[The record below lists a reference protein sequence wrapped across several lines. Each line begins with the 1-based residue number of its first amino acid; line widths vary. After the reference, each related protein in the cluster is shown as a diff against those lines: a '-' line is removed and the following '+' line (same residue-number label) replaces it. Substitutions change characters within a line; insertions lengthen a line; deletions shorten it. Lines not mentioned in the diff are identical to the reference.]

1 MDVLQDLDFRQ
12 AILTFVRGT
21 VAAEFANAPYPE
33 VPEYPVLREKGACF
47 VTLHSMPGPEG
58 TGENLRGCIGNL
70 QAFEALGENLRH
82 NALNAAFR
90 DPRFPALDP
99 EELPEVR
106 FEVSILSAPRPI
118 AGPEEFQIG
127 VHGIIL
133 QKNNRS
139 AVFLPQVAPE
149 QGWDRATTLRYLS
162 MKAGLVSNA
171 WEMPDAR
178 FFVFTATVFGE

>member
-1 MDVLQDLDFRQ
+1 MGVFADPESRQ
-12 AILTFVRGT
+12 AILTFVRET

-33 VPEYPVLREKGACF
+33 VPDMPELREKGACF
-47 VTLHSMPGPEG
+47 VTLHSLPMPGG
-58 TGENLRGCIGNL
+58 DGETLRGCIGNL

-82 NALNAAFR
+82 NALNAAFK

-106 FEVSILSAPRPI
+106 FEVSILSAPRAI
-118 AGPEEFQIG
+118 AGVREFEIG
-127 VHGIIL
+127 THGIIL
-133 QKNNRS
+133 QKDNRS

-149 QGWDRATTLRYLS
+149 QGWDKETTLHYLS
-162 MKAGLVSNA
+162 LKAGLAANA
-171 WEMPDAR
+171 WQMPDTR

>member
-1 MDVLQDLDFRQ
+1 MEQIWDQDARQ
-12 AILTFVRGT
+12 MILAFVRET
-21 VAAEFANAPYPE
+21 VAAEFANAPYPA
-33 VPEYPVLREKGACF
+33 VPDLPALREKGACF

-58 TGENLRGCIGNL
+58 FGESLRGCIGNL
-70 QAFEALGENLRH
+70 QAFEALGENLQH

-106 FEVSILSAPRPI
+106 FEVSILSAPAPI

-133 QKNNRS
+133 QKNGRS

-149 QGWDRATTLRYLS
+149 QGWDRATTLKYLS
-162 MKAGLVSNA
+162 MKAGLDANA
-171 WEMPDAR
+171 WQMPDAR

>member
-1 MDVLQDLDFRQ
+1 MEQIWDLQKQ
-12 AILTFVRGT
+12 QEILTFVRNV
-21 VAAEFANAPYPE
+21 VASEFANAPSPA
-33 VPEYPVLREKGACF
+33 VPEIPALREKGACF
-47 VTLHSMPGPEG
+47 VTLHCPPAPERG
-58 TGENLRGCIGNL
+58 GETLRGCIGNL
-70 QAFEALGENLRH
+70 QAYEALGENLRH

-99 EELPEVR
+99 EELPEIR

-118 AGPEEFQIG
+118 AGPQEFEIG
-127 VHGIIL
+127 THGIIL
-133 QKNNRS
+133 QKNGRS

-162 MKAGLVSNA
+162 MKAGLTADA
-171 WEMPDAR
+171 WQMPDAR